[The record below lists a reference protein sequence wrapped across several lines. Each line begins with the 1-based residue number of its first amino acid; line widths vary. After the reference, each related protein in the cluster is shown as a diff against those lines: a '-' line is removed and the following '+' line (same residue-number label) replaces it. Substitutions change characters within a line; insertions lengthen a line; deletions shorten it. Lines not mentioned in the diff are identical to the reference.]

1 MKKPVL
7 IKTTPRLFPDEESE
21 ATTAPQIT
29 IEGRIT
35 DPLSYSYFKGR
46 TNLFTRISN
55 KGINPYRF
63 GIETLGQVRENGNKA
78 SVLLLRVER
87 FCILTD

>member
-46 TNLFTRISN
+46 EDLFTRFSN
-55 KGINPYRF
+55 KDINPSRSR
-63 GIETLGQVRENGNKA
+63 IEPLEKA
-78 SVLLLRVER
+78 SEAP
-87 FCILTD
+87 

>member
-35 DPLSYSYFKGR
+35 APLSYSYFKGR
-46 TNLFTRISN
+46 EDLFTRFSN
-55 KGINPYRF
+55 KDINPYRSR
-63 GIETLGQVRENGNKA
+63 IEPLEKA
-78 SVLLLRVER
+78 SEAP
-87 FCILTD
+87 